1 MTTEQEIAS
10 NRKRYEDEYRALT
23 GAEVN
28 WDDQHPFADLWNWL
42 MLNYPHVCEDD
53 YEGRHVVRG
62 WSPEFERIMSE
73 YHAHCEAEA
82 QTESLFA

>member
-23 GAEVN
+23 GAEID
-28 WDDQHPFADLWNWL
+28 WDNQHPMADFWNWL

-53 YEGRHVVRG
+53 YEGRSIVQG

-73 YHAHCEAEA
+73 YHADCEAEA
-82 QTESLFA
+82 QTRNLFA